1 MATNANPLDLPLD
14 QGGRLHQLKLTRI
27 NERDAERRVAVCT
40 PAINHINRTGATA
53 LFNGLDRNSQIA
65 ALLIEEEEGTHARLD
80 AFLRTATEF

>member
-14 QGGRLHQLKLTRI
+14 QGGRPHQLKLTRI

-40 PAINHINRTGATA
+40 PAINHITSTGATA

-65 ALLIEEEEGTHARLD
+65 ALLIEDEEGTHMRLD
-80 AFLRTATEF
+80 AFLRAATEF